1 MNKKKLMEDRA
12 AALEEMQKITDN
24 ATKVGQRTLNAD
36 EQSKIKELTDRIAS
50 IDATIA
56 AMEQTRSLQKDPE
69 PETPENKMPK
79 ETDDQIELR
88 TFANIVRERADQNI
102 TKGSN
107 GAVIPKTIV
116 SRIID
121 KVQDISPLFGRA
133 ASYNVKGTVSIPYVD
148 ADADTIAMTYA
159 DEFTAIAA
167 TGANLKSIDLTG
179 YLSGALA
186 KVSTSL
192 LNASDIDLTN
202 FVIDKIAEAI
212 AVFFDHETIVGTSG
226 KITGLSTATDIITAA
241 AATAVTGDELI
252 QLQGELKS
260 QFQTNAIWVMNPK
273 TLTAVRQLKDG
284 DRRYLF
290 NNDITTGFSGM
301 LLGKPVFTSDQCPAM
316 AAGAKCIY
324 YIDAGNALAKK
335 MVEETIQ
342 VLRERYADQHCLGVI
357 AWTEADVKLV
367 NQQAA
372 AVLQMAAS

>member
-121 KVQDISPLFGRA
+121 KVKDISPLFGRA

-167 TGANLKSIDLTG
+167 TGATLKS
-179 YLSGALA
+179 
-186 KVSTSL
+186 
-192 LNASDIDLTN
+192 IDLTN